1 MQDTNNLRES
11 VKNWLQIDNE
21 IKQLQKE
28 IKKRR
33 TMKKQITDNLINTMK
48 SNDIDV
54 MNIPDGRLVKTTNRV
69 KAPLSKKHLI
79 QSLLIYFKED
89 QDMVKNLSSH
99 IMDTRQVKVVEK
111 IQKKK

>member
-1 MQDTNNLRES
+1 MQDTNNLRDS

-33 TMKKQITDNLINTMK
+33 NAKKQITDQLINTMK

-99 IMDTRQVKVVEK
+99 IMDTRQVKVVER

>member
-1 MQDTNNLRES
+1 MQDTNNLRDS

-33 TMKKQITDNLINTMK
+33 TMKKQITDQLIDTMK
-48 SNDIDV
+48 NNDIDV

-99 IMDTRQVKVVEK
+99 IMDTREVKVVER

>member
-1 MQDTNNLRES
+1 MQDTNNLRDS

-33 TMKKQITDNLINTMK
+33 NMKKQITDQLINTMK

-99 IMDTRQVKVVEK
+99 IIDNRQVKVVER

>member
-1 MQDTNNLRES
+1 MENIPNLSRVSSKCTKVQRNGDPLEWHS
-11 VKNWLQIDNE
+11 
-21 IKQLQKE
+21 
-28 IKKRR
+28 KKVSWFW
-33 TMKKQITDNLINTMK
+33 I
-48 SNDIDV
+48 NDIDV

-99 IMDTRQVKVVEK
+99 IMDTRQVKVVER

>member
-1 MQDTNNLRES
+1 MQDANNLRDS
-11 VKNWLQIDNE
+11 VKSWLQIDTE

-33 TMKKQITDNLINTMK
+33 TVKKQITDQLINTMK

-79 QSLLIYFKED
+79 QSLLMYFKED
-89 QDMVKNLSSH
+89 EDMVKNLSSH
-99 IMDTRQVKVVEK
+99 IMDTRQVKIVER

>member
-1 MQDTNNLRES
+1 MQDTNNLRDS

-33 TMKKQITDNLINTMK
+33 NMKKQITDQLINTMK

-79 QSLLIYFKED
+79 KSLLIYFKED

-99 IMDTRQVKVVEK
+99 IMDTRQVKVVER

>member
-1 MQDTNNLRES
+1 MQDTNNLRDS

-33 TMKKQITDNLINTMK
+33 NAKKQITDQLINTMK

-89 QDMVKNLSSH
+89 SDMVKNLSSH
-99 IMDTRQVKVVEK
+99 IMDTRQVKVVER

>member
-1 MQDTNNLRES
+1 MENAFNLREN

-33 TMKKQITDNLINTMK
+33 VLKKNITNQLINTMK
-48 SNDIDV
+48 NNDIDV
-54 MNIPDGRLVKTTNRV
+54 MNIPDGRLVRTANRV

-79 QSLLIYFKED
+79 NSLLIYFKSDEE
-89 QDMVKNLSSH
+89 MVKSLSSH
-99 IMDTRQVKVVEK
+99 IMDTRDIKIVER